1 MSDENT
7 TPADLAQQAADKAQQ
22 AQQDTEQ
29 GNYTQAGEHL
39 DEAQAKANE
48 ADEATDLDALRKQL
62 ARYEAENRKLKDE
75 NGDRRVKAKQAQEEA
90 DARLKKVLQAL
101 GVEPSDNDPEEQIKQ
116 AKQAAQEREAERDK
130 LQAELDRMREDN
142 TLRKLAKENGAD
154 PDLLVPY
161 LRGSGDLP
169 TWGSDEWDSK
179 AAELVTNTLK
189 IFPQFK
195 AGGTAPR
202 TSGTPAPTN
211 NNDGQILT
219 ADDLDRLYTQGKF
232 EEINKAVKEG
242 RISR

>member
-22 AQQDTEQ
+22 AQQNTEQ
-29 GNYTQAGEHL
+29 GDYTQAGEHL

-75 NGDRRVKAKQAQEEA
+75 NGDRRVKAKQAEEQA
-90 DARLKKVLQAL
+90 ATLKKLAQVL
-101 GVEPSDNDPEEQIKQ
+101 GFEPSDDDPEEQIKQ

-169 TWGSDEWDSK
+169 EWGTDEWDSK
-179 AAELVTNTLK
+179 AGELVKNTLNS
-189 IFPQFK
+189 FPQFK

-211 NNDGQILT
+211 NDDGQILT
-219 ADDLDRLYTQGKF
+219 ADDLNRLYTQGKF
-232 EEINKAVKEG
+232 AEINKAVKEG
-242 RISR
+242 RIRR

>member
-22 AQQDTEQ
+22 AQEDTNQ
-29 GNYTQAGEHL
+29 GDYTQAGEHL

-48 ADEATDLDALRKQL
+48 ADEAVDLDALRKQL

-75 NGDRRVKAKQAQEEA
+75 NGDRRVKAKEAKEEA

-101 GVEPSDNDPEEQIKQ
+101 GVEPSDDDPEEQIKQ

-169 TWGSDEWDSK
+169 QWGTDEWDSK
-179 AAELVTNTLK
+179 AGELVKNTLNS
-189 IFPQFK
+189 FPQFK

-211 NNDGQILT
+211 NSDGQILT

>member
-7 TPADLAQQAADKAQQ
+7 TPAHLPQKAAEKAQQ

-29 GNYTQAGEHL
+29 GNYTQAGERL

-179 AAELVTNTLK
+179 AAELVNNTLK

-211 NNDGQILT
+211 NSDGQILT
-219 ADDLDRLYTQGKF
+219 ADDLNRLYAQGKF

>member
-22 AQQDTEQ
+22 AAQDTAN
-29 GNYTQAGEHL
+29 GDYTAAGEHL
-39 DEAQAKANE
+39 DEAQAKANA

-75 NGDRRVKAKQAQEEA
+75 NGDRRVKAKQAEEQA
-90 DARLKKVLQAL
+90 ATLKKLAQVL
-101 GVEPSDNDPEEQIKQ
+101 GFEPSDEDPEEQIKQ
-116 AKQAAQEREAERDK
+116 AKAAAQEREQERDK

-142 TLRKLAKENGAD
+142 TLRKIAKENGAD

-179 AAELVTNTLK
+179 AGELVTNTLNT
-189 IFPQFK
+189 FPQFK
-195 AGGTAPR
+195 AGGAAPR
-202 TSGTPAPTN
+202 TSGTPDPTN

-219 ADDLDRLYTQGKF
+219 ADDLNRLYAQGKF
-232 EEINKAVKEG
+232 EVINKAVAEG
-242 RISR
+242 RIRK